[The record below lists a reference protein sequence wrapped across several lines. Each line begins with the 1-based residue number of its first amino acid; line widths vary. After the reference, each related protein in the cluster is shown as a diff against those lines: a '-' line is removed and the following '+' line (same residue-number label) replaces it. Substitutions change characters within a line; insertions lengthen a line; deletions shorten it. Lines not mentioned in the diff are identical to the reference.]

1 MRLALVIGAVT
12 ISLLSACGAAQR
24 QSDFYTAVPE
34 SAWPQMEGVSVVRSK
49 GFEGVEE
56 GESHVGRRE
65 IVVQLGSN
73 ESRPI
78 LALQQS
84 LGEAGWTPARCAG
97 ANRPAKQLCVE
108 TSGLFAVLELPHR
121 QEQPSGGLVHVAM
134 QRSP

>member
-1 MRLALVIGAVT
+1 MRFALFVGVATV
-12 ISLLSACGAAQR
+12 SLLTACGAAQR
-24 QSDFYTAVPE
+24 QSDLYTAVPE
-34 SAWPQMEGVSVVRSK
+34 SAWPQMDGVSVVKSK
-49 GFEGVEE
+49 GFEGFEG

-65 IVVQLGSN
+65 IVVQLSSN

-84 LGEAGWTPARCAG
+84 LGEAGWTQARCAG

-108 TSGLFAVLELPHR
+108 TSGLFAVLEVPHS
-121 QEQPSGGLVHVAM
+121 QEQQSEGLVHVAL